1 MAGDNK
7 EELKPASGGIDISE
21 GDGYGINELYTS
33 EYYTKLGT
41 LGKILIPNGLINDR
55 VHRIADIIRKDYPGQ
70 TVHLLCILKG
80 SISYFNDLMGW
91 LRSVNSCCVVGNAPF
106 TYDFIRV
113 SSYNGMD
120 SVGLENVK
128 LEGGFGHLNN
138 LKDRHVV
145 VVEDLIDTGN
155 TMEALIPLLQ
165 SYGPASLKISALLMK
180 NKCREKSS
188 YVDLLKYVGFC
199 IPDEFVV
206 GYGMDCKDN
215 YRDLEHIYTLNDY
228 GKLLYKSP

>member
-1 MAGDNK
+1 MWSYRGNTSIGSNVVEGYSGVSAS
-7 EELKPASGGIDISE
+7 PAHWFDQLIFLLFSE

-145 VVEDLIDTGN
+145 VVEDLIGT
-155 TMEALIPLLQ
+155 
-165 SYGPASLKISALLMK
+165 
-180 NKCREKSS
+180 
-188 YVDLLKYVGFC
+188 YV
-199 IPDEFVV
+199 
-206 GYGMDCKDN
+206 
-215 YRDLEHIYTLNDY
+215 
-228 GKLLYKSP
+228 